1 MTTLFAHGEEII
13 QRGGGDY
20 LGSPMY
26 SVIAEHSAAILAV
39 FTVVVGAWIV
49 RRLAPSRDRF
59 ARWLDSYRALGVL
72 DRMLFWLLATSGA
85 VHAGLALG
93 HEPSGYTSLY
103 VVDAALLW
111 FVTRR
116 LLLGGRWRRW
126 AGLTLVGS
134 LMGYAVAG
142 MAGEPPDQVGLAT
155 KLVELAA
162 LAIVL
167 TPRQDRRLRRALAS
181 TAVVTLTIVVGI
193 GAWAGAFQ
201 SGDGGHHLGATPTPG
216 VLLPNGED
224 RDPTAHETREA
235 ESLYQEVVAGVAR
248 YRDPA
253 LASAAG
259 YNLEGIYGLE
269 FHASNAAFQADGR
282 ILDPERPETLIWAV
296 SDGGPVLVGALFE
309 MSTIGDAGPA
319 PGGPLTVWHAHDHV
333 CFSLTPPALAGL
345 VSPFGGCPLGSI
357 SVART
362 AEMIHVWTL
371 PGVEEPFGDIDQ
383 EWLAAYL
390 SAMD

>member
-1 MTTLFAHGEEII
+1 MITLFAHGEEII
-13 QRGGGDY
+13 QRGGNDY

-26 SVIAEHSAAILAV
+26 SVIAEHGAAIAAVLAL
-39 FTVVVGAWIV
+39 VVGAWIV
-49 RRLAPSRDRF
+49 RRMAPSRQRF
-59 ARWLDSYRALGVL
+59 GRWLDRYRTLGVL
-72 DRMLFWLLATSGA
+72 DRMLFWLLALSGA
-85 VHAGLALG
+85 VHAGLVLG
-93 HEPSGYTSLY
+93 HELSGYTALY
-103 VVDAALLW
+103 LIDTVLFAFVV
-111 FVTRR
+111 RR
-116 LLLGGRWRRW
+116 LLLGRPWHRW

-134 LMGYAVAG
+134 LLGYAVSG

-181 TAVVTLTIVVGI
+181 TAVVTLTVMIGI

-201 SGDGGHHLGATPTPG
+201 SGDGGHHLGETPTPG
-216 VLLPNGED
+216 VLLPDGED
-224 RDPTAHETREA
+224 RDPTAHETQEA
-235 ESLYQEVVAGVAR
+235 DSLYQEVVAGIAR

-253 LASAAG
+253 AASTAG
-259 YNLEGIYGLE
+259 YNLEGMYGLE
-269 FHASNAAFQADGR
+269 FHASNPTFQADGR
-282 ILDPERPETLIWAV
+282 ILDPERPETLVWAV

-309 MSTIGDAGPA
+309 MGSIGAAGPA

-357 SVART
+357 SIART

-390 SAMD
+390 AAMD